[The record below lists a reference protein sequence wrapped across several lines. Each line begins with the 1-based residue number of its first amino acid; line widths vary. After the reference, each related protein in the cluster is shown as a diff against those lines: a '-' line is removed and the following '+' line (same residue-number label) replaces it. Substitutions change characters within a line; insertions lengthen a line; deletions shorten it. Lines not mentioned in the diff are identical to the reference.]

1 MLFSDMIA
9 LIIVYLY
16 VVVIFILAEKVL
28 KSKPEVSRKFLHIM
42 VGNMIFAM
50 PFFSNPWIMLLF
62 ITLPVTV
69 ALFFLTDYS
78 PIKIKN
84 SVTESGHALGLF
96 FYALIWSILLLIYPI
111 LIDPNLLWIVALA
124 IVPLVYGDGFAALV
138 GGKWGRIKYHI
149 FGGEKTLAGSLAMLA
164 VTAVLSVFVWVFYG
178 AMGYA
183 LPELNFWYILIISAL
198 ATVAE
203 AISYGG
209 IDNLTVPSVTSI
221 LYYLVA
227 TVL

>member
-1 MLFSDMIA
+1 MIA